1 MPIARAGALL
11 VCAVATAALAA
22 CFGPRMSTE
31 APTGVSLAGNWKLDP
46 AASDD
51 PQKTLA
57 LMRAEAQKIINR
69 ANAAQG
75 RPETPP
81 PGAAGADASGPPAH
95 GARRDPLQYS
105 AMAHVVEALL
115 ERSDHL
121 SIRQAADEMVFD
133 WSTSRRS
140 FVPGA
145 HSVVSAEGGVG
156 DQTSGWDGKQYVVS
170 IKPQMGPLIT
180 DSFGLSA
187 DGKHLVEKVH
197 VDQYELPAVTITRT
211 YNPTTET
218 GPRPLSSGD

>member
-11 VCAVATAALAA
+11 VCAVASAALAG

-31 APTGVSLAGNWKLDP
+31 APSGVSLAGNWKLDP

-51 PQKTLA
+51 PQRTLTQ
-57 LMRAEAQKIINR
+57 MRAEAQKIINR

-81 PGAAGADASGPPAH
+81 PGAAGADASGPAH

-121 SIRQAADEMVFD
+121 SIRQAPDEMVFD
-133 WSTSRRS
+133 LEHFATQLCARRPQRRLRGRRASAIRPPAGMASSTWSASSRRW
-140 FVPGA
+140 A
-145 HSVVSAEGGVG
+145 
-156 DQTSGWDGKQYVVS
+156 
-170 IKPQMGPLIT
+170 
-180 DSFGLSA
+180 
-187 DGKHLVEKVH
+187 
-197 VDQYELPAVTITRT
+197 R
-211 YNPTTET
+211 
-218 GPRPLSSGD
+218 